1 MKLFSQTH
9 SPYARQV
16 LVLALETGLT
26 DRLEVTHHE
35 TSPTLRNEAVFAVN
49 PLGKVPALVLDDG
62 TALFDSV
69 VICDYLDGLHGG
81 ARVIPPWGRER
92 ALALR
97 LQALAHGITDAGS
110 WVRQETQR
118 RPAEY
123 RYPAMREGQTG
134 KLVAA
139 YDFAEREPALDGPLH
154 IGQIALACAL
164 SWIEFRRL
172 PGFRAD
178 RPRLAGWY
186 DRFCRRSSMLAT
198 PMSD

>member
-1 MKLFSQTH
+1 MKLLYQTH

-16 LVLALETGLT
+16 LVLALETGLA
-26 DRLEVTHHE
+26 DRLEVVHHE

-62 TALFDSV
+62 FALFDSA
-69 VICDYLDGLHGG
+69 VICDYLDGLHDGP
-81 ARVIPPWGRER
+81 RLIPPLGRER
-92 ALALR
+92 LVALR
-97 LQALAHGITDAGS
+97 LQAVAHGITDAGS
-110 WVRQETQR
+110 WVRQETHR
-118 RPAEY
+118 RPEPY
-123 RYPAMREGQTG
+123 RYAAMRDGQTE

-139 YDFAEREPALDGPLH
+139 YDFVEREPALDGPLH

-172 PGFRAD
+172 SGFRD
-178 RPRLAGWY
+178 GHERLAGWY
-186 DRFCRRSSMLAT
+186 DRFCQRSSMRAT